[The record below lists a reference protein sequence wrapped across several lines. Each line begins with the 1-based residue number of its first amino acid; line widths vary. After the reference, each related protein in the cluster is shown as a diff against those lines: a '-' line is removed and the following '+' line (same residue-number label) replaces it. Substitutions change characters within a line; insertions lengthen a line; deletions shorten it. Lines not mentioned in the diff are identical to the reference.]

1 MASITMG
8 SWRSVTGR
16 AYGPPSSLTEG
27 CRVAGNLAAM
37 SKGDTTVARSGA
49 FVAFRYRNFTLM
61 WSASLLSASG
71 TWLQNVAV
79 PFVIY
84 RITESGAWLGFTAF
98 MSYLPMVLTG
108 PWAGSVADR
117 FPRRRVLLV
126 TGLVQ
131 FAFTTLLWLV
141 WIAGE
146 RRIGV
151 IIALLVA
158 NTFAAGLGVASW
170 QAFVTELVP
179 REHLLNAVTLNSAQF
194 NAARAFGP
202 ALGGIVLATMGPGW
216 SFFFNALT
224 FLFMIA
230 ALLLVKVTERVRERA
245 DGPPRAV
252 AEMWQAVRY
261 VGTERGIVACLLVVF
276 ALGFL
281 GGPLFNLLVVFADE
295 VYDVGDGAYGLLA
308 GCMGLGAIL
317 VAPLIAGPGSR
328 VRRSRLLVL
337 AVGGYGLALIA
348 VGLAPVALLGALAL
362 LAAGA
367 GYLGISSTLNTTV
380 QLQVTEGMRG
390 KVLALYVMTLTLAM
404 PIGSLLQGWLVD
416 IVGVQA
422 TVAGAGVIML
432 CLLAWIRFGSG
443 GLLRAMDS
451 QAEPTRPDAAL
462 LVAEAEATEAAVD
475 PYSRR
480 PPRTRPVG
488 RPSLPALLGQRR
500 GVQSSSRRSSSRS
513 SSPRWARPGPHPA
526 RAGHQRQARPGRT
539 TGSRVPTS
547 SWWRMRAP
555 STVRATA
562 ACSSPSVTA
571 SGCARPESR

>member
-1 MASITMG
+1 MA
-8 SWRSVTGR
+8 
-16 AYGPPSSLTEG
+16 
-27 CRVAGNLAAM
+27 
-37 SKGDTTVARSGA
+37 KGETTSARTGA

-108 PWAGSVADR
+108 PWAGALADR
-117 FPRRRVLLV
+117 FPRRRVLIA
-126 TGLVQ
+126 TGLGQ
-131 FAFTTLLWLV
+131 FACTTLLWLAWV
-141 WIAGE
+141 AGE

-224 FLFMIA
+224 FVFMLA
-230 ALLLVKVTERVRERA
+230 ALVLVKVEETVRHRA
-245 DGPPRAV
+245 KDAAGAV
-252 AEMWQAVRY
+252 AEMWQAIRY
-261 VGTERGIVACLLVVF
+261 VGTQRGIAVCLLVVF

-281 GGPLFNLLVVFADE
+281 GGPLFNLLVVFADD
-295 VYDVGDGAYGLLA
+295 VYGVGDGAYGFLA

-328 VRRSRLLVL
+328 LRRSRLIVI
-337 AVGGYGLALIA
+337 AVGGYGLALVA
-348 VGLAPVALLGALAL
+348 VGLAPVALLGAVAL

-367 GYLGISSTLNTTV
+367 GYLGISSTLNTTI
-380 QLQVTEGMRG
+380 QLQVTEAMRG
-390 KVLALYVMTLTLAM
+390 KVLALYVMVLTLAM
-404 PIGSLLQGWLVD
+404 PLGSLLQGWLVD
-416 IVGVQA
+416 VVGVQA
-422 TVAGAGVIML
+422 TVAGAGVLML
-432 CLLAWIRFGSG
+432 SLLAWIRFGSG
-443 GLLRAMDS
+443 GMLSSMDDNPRPLRSDDVLA
-451 QAEPTRPDAAL
+451 
-462 LVAEAEATEAAVD
+462 VAEAESVEAAVD
-475 PYSRR
+475 PI
-480 PPRTRPVG
+480 
-488 RPSLPALLGQRR
+488 
-500 GVQSSSRRSSSRS
+500 
-513 SSPRWARPGPHPA
+513 
-526 RAGHQRQARPGRT
+526 
-539 TGSRVPTS
+539 
-547 SWWRMRAP
+547 
-555 STVRATA
+555 
-562 ACSSPSVTA
+562 
-571 SGCARPESR
+571 

>member
-1 MASITMG
+1 M
-8 SWRSVTGR
+8 
-16 AYGPPSSLTEG
+16 TE
-27 CRVAGNLAAM
+27 
-37 SKGDTTVARSGA
+37 GDTTSARSGA

-84 RITESGAWLGFTAF
+84 RITGSGAWLGFTAF

-108 PWAGSVADR
+108 PWAGALADR

-126 TGLVQ
+126 TGVFQ
-131 FAFTTLLWLV
+131 FLFTTVLWLV
-141 WIAGE
+141 WVAGE

-224 FLFMIA
+224 FVAMIV
-230 ALLLVKVTERVRERA
+230 ALLLVRVEETVRA
-245 DGPPRAV
+245 RAKEAAGAV
-252 AEMWQAVRY
+252 AEMWQAIRY
-261 VGTERGIVACLLVVF
+261 VTTERGIVVCLMVVF

-281 GGPLFNLLVVFADE
+281 GGPLFNLLVVFSDD
-295 VYDVGDGAYGLLA
+295 VYGVGDGAYGFLA

-328 VRRSRLLVL
+328 VRRSRLIVIAL
-337 AVGGYGLALIA
+337 GGYGGALVA

-362 LAAGA
+362 LVAGA
-367 GYLGISSTLNTTV
+367 GYLGISSTLNTTI
-380 QLQVTEGMRG
+380 QLQVTEAMRG
-390 KVLALYVMTLTLAM
+390 KVLALYVMVLTLAM
-404 PIGSLLQGWLVD
+404 PLGSLLQGWLVD
-416 IVGVQA
+416 VVGVQA
-422 TVAGAGVIML
+422 TVAGAGVLML
-432 CLLAWIRFGSG
+432 ALLVWIRFASG
-443 GLLRAMDS
+443 GMLASMDHTPRAPGA
-451 QAEPTRPDAAL
+451 AEAL
-462 LVAEAEATEAAVD
+462 AVAEAESREAAVD
-475 PYSRR
+475 PI
-480 PPRTRPVG
+480 
-488 RPSLPALLGQRR
+488 
-500 GVQSSSRRSSSRS
+500 
-513 SSPRWARPGPHPA
+513 
-526 RAGHQRQARPGRT
+526 
-539 TGSRVPTS
+539 
-547 SWWRMRAP
+547 
-555 STVRATA
+555 
-562 ACSSPSVTA
+562 
-571 SGCARPESR
+571 